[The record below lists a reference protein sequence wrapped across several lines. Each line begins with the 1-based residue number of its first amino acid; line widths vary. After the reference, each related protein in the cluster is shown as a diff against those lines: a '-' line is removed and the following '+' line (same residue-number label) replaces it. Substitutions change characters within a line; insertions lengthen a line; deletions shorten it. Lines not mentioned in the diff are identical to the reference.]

1 MEKGTTSTLHDAVF
15 KQFLRQADTARD
27 FLDIHLPPALRQLC
41 DLDSLTL
48 ESGSFIEENL
58 RAYYSDVLWAL
69 KTAAGEGY
77 IYVVIEHQSSPDAYM
92 AFRMM
97 RYAIAAMQRHLDNGH
112 KTLPLVVP
120 ILFYH
125 GVATPYPWSL
135 SWLDKFADP
144 ALAKQ
149 LYTMPFPLVD
159 ITVVPD
165 DEIVQHRRVA
175 LLELMQKHI
184 RQRDLLGIVEH
195 LTAILLSG
203 YANDRQLKTLFNY
216 LIHSGKALRLGKFIR
231 EVAQRVPQHKE
242 KLMTIAERL
251 REVGRRQGKREG
263 RQEGLEK
270 GRLEGVEE
278 GQRAEARRIAQTML
292 AEGMA
297 LETVLRITGLSEAD
311 IRGVAH

>member
-1 MEKGTTSTLHDAVF
+1 MSRLQT
-15 KQFLRQADTARD
+15 R
-27 FLDIHLPPALRQLC
+27 
-41 DLDSLTL
+41 
-48 ESGSFIEENL
+48 
-58 RAYYSDVLWAL
+58 
-69 KTAAGEGY
+69 
-77 IYVVIEHQSSPDAYM
+77 
-92 AFRMM
+92 
-97 RYAIAAMQRHLDNGH
+97 
-112 KTLPLVVP
+112 
-120 ILFYH
+120 
-125 GVATPYPWSL
+125 
-135 SWLDKFADP
+135 
-144 ALAKQ
+144 
-149 LYTMPFPLVD
+149 
-159 ITVVPD
+159 

-263 RQEGLEK
+263 R
-270 GRLEGVEE
+270 LEGVEE
-278 GQRAEARRIAQTML
+278 GQRAEAWRIAQTML

-311 IRGVAH
+311 IRAVTH

>member
-1 MEKGTTSTLHDAVF
+1 MSRLQTK
-15 KQFLRQADTARD
+15 
-27 FLDIHLPPALRQLC
+27 
-41 DLDSLTL
+41 
-48 ESGSFIEENL
+48 
-58 RAYYSDVLWAL
+58 
-69 KTAAGEGY
+69 
-77 IYVVIEHQSSPDAYM
+77 
-92 AFRMM
+92 
-97 RYAIAAMQRHLDNGH
+97 
-112 KTLPLVVP
+112 
-120 ILFYH
+120 
-125 GVATPYPWSL
+125 
-135 SWLDKFADP
+135 
-144 ALAKQ
+144 
-149 LYTMPFPLVD
+149 
-159 ITVVPD
+159 

-263 RQEGLEK
+263 R
-270 GRLEGVEE
+270 LEGVEE

-311 IRGVAH
+311 IRAAIH

>member
-1 MEKGTTSTLHDAVF
+1 MSRWQT
-15 KQFLRQADTARD
+15 R
-27 FLDIHLPPALRQLC
+27 
-41 DLDSLTL
+41 
-48 ESGSFIEENL
+48 
-58 RAYYSDVLWAL
+58 
-69 KTAAGEGY
+69 
-77 IYVVIEHQSSPDAYM
+77 
-92 AFRMM
+92 
-97 RYAIAAMQRHLDNGH
+97 
-112 KTLPLVVP
+112 
-120 ILFYH
+120 
-125 GVATPYPWSL
+125 
-135 SWLDKFADP
+135 
-144 ALAKQ
+144 
-149 LYTMPFPLVD
+149 
-159 ITVVPD
+159 

-216 LIHSGKALRLGKFIR
+216 LIHLGKVFRLGEFIR

-263 RQEGLEK
+263 R
-270 GRLEGVEE
+270 LEGVEE
-278 GQRAEARRIAQTML
+278 GPRAEALRIAQTMV

-311 IRGVAH
+311 IRAVIH

>member
-1 MEKGTTSTLHDAVF
+1 MSRLQT
-15 KQFLRQADTARD
+15 R
-27 FLDIHLPPALRQLC
+27 
-41 DLDSLTL
+41 
-48 ESGSFIEENL
+48 
-58 RAYYSDVLWAL
+58 
-69 KTAAGEGY
+69 
-77 IYVVIEHQSSPDAYM
+77 
-92 AFRMM
+92 
-97 RYAIAAMQRHLDNGH
+97 
-112 KTLPLVVP
+112 
-120 ILFYH
+120 
-125 GVATPYPWSL
+125 
-135 SWLDKFADP
+135 
-144 ALAKQ
+144 
-149 LYTMPFPLVD
+149 
-159 ITVVPD
+159 

-263 RQEGLEK
+263 R
-270 GRLEGVEE
+270 LEGVEE

-311 IRGVAH
+311 IRAVTH

>member
-1 MEKGTTSTLHDAVF
+1 
-15 KQFLRQADTARD
+15 
-27 FLDIHLPPALRQLC
+27 
-41 DLDSLTL
+41 
-48 ESGSFIEENL
+48 
-58 RAYYSDVLWAL
+58 
-69 KTAAGEGY
+69 
-77 IYVVIEHQSSPDAYM
+77 
-92 AFRMM
+92 
-97 RYAIAAMQRHLDNGH
+97 
-112 KTLPLVVP
+112 
-120 ILFYH
+120 
-125 GVATPYPWSL
+125 
-135 SWLDKFADP
+135 
-144 ALAKQ
+144 
-149 LYTMPFPLVD
+149 MPFPLVD

-263 RQEGLEK
+263 R
-270 GRLEGVEE
+270 LEGV
-278 GQRAEARRIAQTML
+278 
-292 AEGMA
+292 
-297 LETVLRITGLSEAD
+297 
-311 IRGVAH
+311 

>member
-1 MEKGTTSTLHDAVF
+1 MSRLQT
-15 KQFLRQADTARD
+15 R
-27 FLDIHLPPALRQLC
+27 
-41 DLDSLTL
+41 
-48 ESGSFIEENL
+48 
-58 RAYYSDVLWAL
+58 
-69 KTAAGEGY
+69 
-77 IYVVIEHQSSPDAYM
+77 
-92 AFRMM
+92 
-97 RYAIAAMQRHLDNGH
+97 
-112 KTLPLVVP
+112 
-120 ILFYH
+120 
-125 GVATPYPWSL
+125 
-135 SWLDKFADP
+135 
-144 ALAKQ
+144 
-149 LYTMPFPLVD
+149 
-159 ITVVPD
+159 

-216 LIHSGKALRLGKFIR
+216 LIHSGKALRSGKFIR

-251 REVGRRQGKREG
+251 REVGRRQGKRE
-263 RQEGLEK
+263 

-311 IRGVAH
+311 IRAVTH

>member
-1 MEKGTTSTLHDAVF
+1 MSRLQT
-15 KQFLRQADTARD
+15 R
-27 FLDIHLPPALRQLC
+27 
-41 DLDSLTL
+41 
-48 ESGSFIEENL
+48 
-58 RAYYSDVLWAL
+58 
-69 KTAAGEGY
+69 
-77 IYVVIEHQSSPDAYM
+77 
-92 AFRMM
+92 
-97 RYAIAAMQRHLDNGH
+97 
-112 KTLPLVVP
+112 
-120 ILFYH
+120 
-125 GVATPYPWSL
+125 
-135 SWLDKFADP
+135 
-144 ALAKQ
+144 
-149 LYTMPFPLVD
+149 
-159 ITVVPD
+159 

-263 RQEGLEK
+263 R
-270 GRLEGVEE
+270 LEGVEE

-311 IRGVAH
+311 IRAVIH

>member
-1 MEKGTTSTLHDAVF
+1 MEKGTTSTPHDAVF

-231 EVAQRVPQHKE
+231 EVARRVPHHKE
-242 KLMTIAERL
+242 KLMTIAER
-251 REVGRRQGKREG
+251 
-263 RQEGLEK
+263 
-270 GRLEGVEE
+270 
-278 GQRAEARRIAQTML
+278 
-292 AEGMA
+292 
-297 LETVLRITGLSEAD
+297 
-311 IRGVAH
+311 

>member
-1 MEKGTTSTLHDAVF
+1 ML
-15 KQFLRQADTARD
+15 
-27 FLDIHLPPALRQLC
+27 
-41 DLDSLTL
+41 
-48 ESGSFIEENL
+48 
-58 RAYYSDVLWAL
+58 
-69 KTAAGEGY
+69 
-77 IYVVIEHQSSPDAYM
+77 
-92 AFRMM
+92 FRS
-97 RYAIAAMQRHLDNGH
+97 
-112 KTLPLVVP
+112 
-120 ILFYH
+120 
-125 GVATPYPWSL
+125 YPWSL
-135 SWLDKFADP
+135 SWLDMFADP

-149 LYTMPFPLVD
+149 LYTGPFPLVD

-195 LTAILLSG
+195 LTAILLNG

-263 RQEGLEK
+263 LEK

-278 GQRAEARRIAQTML
+278 GQRAEALRIAQTML

-297 LETVLRITGLSEAD
+297 LETVLRITGLPEAALAV
-311 IRGVAH
+311 RHH